1 MSVQVRKST
10 SEVSHRRKSSSISTK
25 QNKEASLSRRQ
36 SERQQVV
43 KIQNY
48 VIYRKTI
55 GAGSMG
61 KVKLAE
67 CLTDVHKQK
76 VTRISSISL
85 SLINQFAIVCSQN
98 HA

>member
-1 MSVQVRKST
+1 MSGTMEEATTTTANQPN
-10 SEVSHRRKSSSISTK
+10 HRRRSSSMSATR
-25 QNKEASLSRRQ
+25 QQQQQHNSKETLTRKH
-36 SERQQVV
+36 SERHQVM

-76 VTRISSISL
+76 VL
-85 SLINQFAIVCSQN
+85 
-98 HA
+98 

>member
-1 MSVQVRKST
+1 MSST
-10 SEVSHRRKSSSISTK
+10 MEETATTTSNHRRRSSSMSATR
-25 QNKEASLSRRQ
+25 QQQQQHNNNKETLTRKH
-36 SERQQVV
+36 SERHQVM

-76 VTRISSISL
+76 V
-85 SLINQFAIVCSQN
+85 N
-98 HA
+98 

>member
-1 MSVQVRKST
+1 MSLQVKKSS
-10 SEVSHRRKSSSISTK
+10 SEVTQGHGRHSSSISIK
-25 QNKEASLSRRQ
+25 QNKEGTLSRRQ
-36 SERQQVV
+36 SERHQVM

-76 VTRISSISL
+76 VSALPKKKRDKNL
-85 SLINQFAIVCSQN
+85 ALIFLFYF
-98 HA
+98 

>member
-1 MSVQVRKST
+1 MSAV
-10 SEVSHRRKSSSISTK
+10 EVNAAQEHGRRSSSVSIK
-25 QNKEASLSRRQ
+25 QSKENLSRKH
-36 SERQQVV
+36 SERHQVM

-76 VTRISSISL
+76 V
-85 SLINQFAIVCSQN
+85 
-98 HA
+98 

>member
-1 MSVQVRKST
+1 MSAQVKKSS
-10 SEVSHRRKSSSISTK
+10 SEVTHRRKSSSISNTNRK
-25 QNKEASLSRRQ
+25 DGVSRRA

-67 CLTDVHKQK
+67 CLDDVHKQK
-76 VTRISSISL
+76 VISIL
-85 SLINQFAIVCSQN
+85 FFICFFCMLTYL
-98 HA
+98 

>member
-1 MSVQVRKST
+1 MSEALVNTV
-10 SEVSHRRKSSSISTK
+10 HGDRRRSSSVSTK
-25 QNKEASLSRRQ
+25 QSRENLSRKH
-36 SERQQVV
+36 SERHQVM

-67 CLTDVHKQK
+67 CLTDIHKQK
-76 VTRISSISL
+76 VFFCINYCIPFRNLTRQKSM
-85 SLINQFAIVCSQN
+85 Q
-98 HA
+98 